1 MKNRKSF
8 INNAEE
14 IIPPKND
21 SPYKRIL
28 AVGDTHAAFDK
39 LMSLW
44 KKLVVTEDDLV
55 IFLGDYLYGMGD
67 KNIETLQ
74 WLIEHKKQ
82 KNIIF
87 LRGNV
92 DDTYLHHLFDLNGNW

>member
-1 MKNRKSF
+1 MNNRKSF

-14 IIPPKND
+14 IIPPVND

-28 AVGDTHAAFDK
+28 AIGDIHAAFDK

-44 KKLVVTEDDLV
+44 KKLDVTEDDRV
-55 IFLGDYLYGMGD
+55 IFLGDYFYGMGK

-74 WLIEHKKQ
+74 WLIEHNKHP
-82 KNIIF
+82 
-87 LRGNV
+87 L
-92 DDTYLHHLFDLNGNW
+92 